1 MRVSGANLA
10 VWRTGWGPDE
20 GLGSKSGG
28 LAHGRRLD
36 EGLGSKSGGLAH
48 GRRLDEGLGSESGGL
63 AHGRRLFERY
73 GLHYMLLGVWQA
85 KNVSAEK

>member
-1 MRVSGANLA
+1 M
-10 VWRTGWGPDE
+10 TGDNDATGTI
-20 GLGSKSGG
+20 LHIGSKSGG
-28 LAHGRRLD
+28 LAHGRGLDEALVSKQGGLAHGRKPD
-36 EGLGSKSGGLAH
+36 EGLGSK
-48 GRRLDEGLGSESGGL
+48 SGGL

>member
-1 MRVSGANLA
+1 MTGENDATGTNLH
-10 VWRTGWGPDE
+10 V
-20 GLGSKSGG
+20 GSKSGG
-28 LAHGRRLD
+28 LAHGRGLD
-36 EGLGSKSGGLAH
+36 EGLGSK
-48 GRRLDEGLGSESGGL
+48 SGGL

>member
-1 MRVSGANLA
+1 M
-10 VWRTGWGPDE
+10 TGENDATGTI
-20 GLGSKSGG
+20 LHVGSKSGG
-28 LAHGRRLD
+28 LAHGSGAVEALV
-36 EGLGSKSGGLAH
+36 SKQ
-48 GRRLDEGLGSESGGL
+48 GGL

>member
-1 MRVSGANLA
+1 MTGENDATGTNLH
-10 VWRTGWGPDE
+10 VW
-20 GLGSKSGG
+20 SKQGG
-28 LAHGRRLD
+28 LAHGRGLD
-36 EGLGSKSGGLAH
+36 EGLGSK
-48 GRRLDEGLGSESGGL
+48 SGGL

>member
-1 MRVSGANLA
+1 M
-10 VWRTGWGPDE
+10 TGDNDATGTIIHV
-20 GLGSKSGG
+20 GSKSGG
-28 LAHGRRLD
+28 LAHGRGLD
-36 EGLGSKSGGLAH
+36 EGLVSKQ
-48 GRRLDEGLGSESGGL
+48 GGL

>member
-1 MRVSGANLA
+1 MEM
-10 VWRTGWGPDE
+10 TGDNDATGTI
-20 GLGSKSGG
+20 LHVGSKSGG
-28 LAHGRRLD
+28 LAHGRGLD
-36 EGLGSKSGGLAH
+36 EGLGS
-48 GRRLDEGLGSESGGL
+48 RSGGL